1 MLLSE
6 LMEVL
11 LTKRQ
16 TEELA
21 KLFLDVGKLTLASL
35 VLGLFQLKLEPILLL
50 AVGFLGLTI
59 SVGLFILG
67 LELFKEVK

>member
-1 MLLSE
+1 MDG
-6 LMEVL
+6 L

>member
-1 MLLSE
+1 
-6 LMEVL
+6 MEVL

>member
-1 MLLSE
+1 
-6 LMEVL
+6 MEVL

-50 AVGFLGLTI
+50 AVSFLGLTI